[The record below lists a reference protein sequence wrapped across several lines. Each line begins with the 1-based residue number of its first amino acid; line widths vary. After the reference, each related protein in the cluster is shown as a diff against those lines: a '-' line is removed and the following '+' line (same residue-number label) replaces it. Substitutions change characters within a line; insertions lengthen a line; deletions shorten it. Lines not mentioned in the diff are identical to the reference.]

1 MLPIE
6 VTPAVGSFRV
16 VSLLKSSGVRHR
28 RPQFHLLPV
37 VAVERLTDRAVAIS
51 FDIPDELRTTFRFQ
65 PGQHLTLRAQLDGP
79 DVRRS
84 YSICLSRAQAEASG
98 RLRIASNEVDGG
110 AMSRWL
116 NRVVAVG
123 DRIEVLAPLGE
134 FVCPTSPDASRRVVA
149 VAAGSGITPVISLV
163 RSVLE
168 DEPRSRVT
176 LVFGNRTPES
186 TMFAAELTSLA
197 ERYADR
203 FDLVQVFSRKPVA
216 DPLLAG
222 RIDGERLTRILQ
234 RLDVPVADVDEW
246 FLCGPIGMV
255 RNLREE
261 LAGQGVDQ
269 AHVHHEEFFQ
279 T

>member
-1 MLPIE
+1 M
-6 VTPAVGSFRV
+6 
-16 VSLLKSSGVRHR
+16 SLLKSSGVRHR
-28 RPQFHLLPV
+28 RPQFHLLR
-37 VAVERLTDRAVAIS
+37 VADVERLTDRAVAIS
-51 FDIPDELRTTFRFQ
+51 FDIPEDLRATFRFE
-65 PGQHLTLRAQLDGP
+65 PGQHLTLRAEIDGV

-84 YSICLSRAQAEASG
+84 YSICLSRAQAEESR
-98 RLRIASNEVDGG
+98 RLRIASNEVVGG
-110 AMSRWL
+110 AMSSWL

-134 FVCPTSPDASRRVVA
+134 FVCPTSPDAIRRIVA
-149 VAAGSGITPVISLV
+149 VAAGSGITPVLSVV

-186 TMFAAELTSLA
+186 TMFAAELSTLA
-197 ERYADR
+197 ETYGGR
-203 FDLVQVFSRKPVA
+203 FDLVEVFSRAPVA

-222 RIDGERLTRILQ
+222 RIDGERLTRILR
-234 RLDVPVADVDEW
+234 RLDLPVADIDEW

-255 RNLREE
+255 RTVREE
-261 LAGQGVDQ
+261 LAAQGVDP
-269 AHVHHEEFFQ
+269 ARVRHEEFFQ